1 MVMYRIEDLQDFGR
15 DLKRD
20 REGNTY
26 TSIAEWLRVW
36 RREGRFRF
44 VSAEARRKLARGA
57 AAQVRAA
64 LRRAKAAQ
72 KGAHH
77 GCLATSQGP
86 SLGAGRGP
94 SPT

>member
-26 TSIAEWLRVW
+26 TSIVEWLRAW
-36 RREGRFRF
+36 RRDGRYKT
-44 VSAEARRKLARGA
+44 VPAKYRRKLAREV